1 MTSTGYIDID
11 TVQVRIA
18 VSVDA
23 DGHWVAYGCSDDTD
37 REAQNFTVAAISL
50 GQTTHFVTATLPKSN
65 FLEIVTERDNQL
77 IDDGTDR
84 LSNTG
89 QQLSDD

>member
-1 MTSTGYIDID
+1 MTHLVNIDID

-18 VSVDA
+18 VSVDT

-37 REAQNFTVAAISL
+37 REAQKFTVATMSP

-65 FLEIVTERDNQL
+65 FSKIVIERDGQL
-77 IDDGTDR
+77 TDDRTDK
-84 LSNTG
+84 LSTTE
-89 QQLSDD
+89 QRLSDD